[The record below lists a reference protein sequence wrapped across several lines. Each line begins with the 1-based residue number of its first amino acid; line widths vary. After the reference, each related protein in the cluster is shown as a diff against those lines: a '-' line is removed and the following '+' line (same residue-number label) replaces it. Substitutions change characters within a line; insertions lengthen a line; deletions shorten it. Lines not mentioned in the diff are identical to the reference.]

1 MTVEQADNM
10 TVIVIIILLGIAAGV
25 MYPLFILWVKT
36 IIAFVKRRRAMYKAY
51 LSRLDDFEQ
60 YHVFMERCEFDYQV
74 KWLLDI
80 QEQAQRELKEF
91 LHD

>member
-1 MTVEQADNM
+1 MTEL
-10 TVIVIIILLGIAAGV
+10 VIIILLGSVCGCMLPSVTLWCKSIEG
-25 MYPLFILWVKT
+25 FIQ
-36 IIAFVKRRRAMYKAY
+36 RRRLMYKAY
-51 LSRLDDFEQ
+51 LQRLDDFEQ
-60 YHVFMERCEFDYQV
+60 YYPFMEKCEYNYQV